1 MHNYSFFLIK
11 QITDYIFHLES
22 YFSLWWV
29 AGLLSKTPSSVTA
42 GLRLMANCSFIF
54 YFFILLPWR
63 WLPAILCLIPMK
75 QCNVTLESFQTS
87 YIYATL
93 CPIFIRQCD
102 NATLIS
108 LECDNATLISLECDN
123 ATLISLGG
131 AATSIILTFQQK
143 FSCDKHIFVVTKRV
157 CRDKT
162 HLLSW
167 QKYAC
172 HNKIMFVMTKDMFVA
187 TKVSLSLQK
196 FCHHKIIFV
205 MTKKCL

>member
-1 MHNYSFFLIK
+1 
-11 QITDYIFHLES
+11 
-22 YFSLWWV
+22 
-29 AGLLSKTPSSVTA
+29 
-42 GLRLMANCSFIF
+42 MANCSFI
-54 YFFILLPWR
+54 YLFFILLPWR

-108 LECDNATLISLECDN
+108 LA
-123 ATLISLGG
+123 G

-143 FSCDKHIFVVTKRV
+143 FSCDKHIFVVTKCV

-196 FCHHKIIFV
+196 FCHHKIILV
-205 MTKKCL
+205 MTKKKL